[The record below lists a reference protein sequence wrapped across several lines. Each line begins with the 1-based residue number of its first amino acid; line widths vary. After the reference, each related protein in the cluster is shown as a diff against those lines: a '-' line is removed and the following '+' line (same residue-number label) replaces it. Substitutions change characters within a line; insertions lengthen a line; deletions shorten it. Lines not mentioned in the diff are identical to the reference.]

1 MMFRW
6 QAEKLVY
13 RHDNVV
19 ALFQLRSCLNGRK
32 PTIRY
37 GALLVE
43 HARKAYMLSYLYVD
57 DMPLRKFVVET
68 RRWMVWNEGL
78 MSKLT

>member
-1 MMFRW
+1 M
-6 QAEKLVY
+6 
-13 RHDNVV
+13 
-19 ALFQLRSCLNGRK
+19 
-32 PTIRY
+32 IRY
-37 GALLVE
+37 AALLVE

-68 RRWMVWNEGL
+68 RRWMVWNGGL